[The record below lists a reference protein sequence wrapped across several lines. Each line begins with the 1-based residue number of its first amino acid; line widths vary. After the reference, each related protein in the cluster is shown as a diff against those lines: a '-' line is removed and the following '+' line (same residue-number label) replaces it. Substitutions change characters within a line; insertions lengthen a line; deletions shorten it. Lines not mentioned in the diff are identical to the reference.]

1 VKLAAAAAVVFVGA
15 IGYLF
20 VAPYD
25 VDLDGDIPVYYG
37 VAEQVHEGRTPYR
50 EFRFEYPPGAL
61 PAVLVPSIR
70 HRGDP
75 VWYRRAFRTLMSG
88 FGVVLVGLTAVCLR
102 RLDADRAWAI
112 RGLGLIAIAPL
123 LLGATL
129 VTRFDLWPA
138 GLTGAAVA
146 ALLFGRHRLAA
157 VGLGLAAATKAY
169 PAVLVPLVLGY
180 VWRTRG
186 PRAAVGCAAA
196 FLGALGVVVI
206 PFVAL
211 SPGGVWDSVTYQTSR
226 PLQVESLGAAVLL
239 AAHHVLGVSLT
250 SRAGHGSQ
258 NLVGSLPDAVAA
270 VQSVVTVVSIAG
282 LWLAFARGPA
292 SRDRLLRYSAAAL
305 VVVVAFDKVL
315 SPQFLIWLLPLVPLV
330 GGRRGLVA
338 SGLLASAMVLTQL
351 WFPGRYWDLALHFDA
366 TASWLVLAR
375 DLVLVGLLAVLAAP
389 GLRTA
394 HR

>member
-1 VKLAAAAAVVFVGA
+1 
-15 IGYLF
+15 
-20 VAPYD
+20 
-25 VDLDGDIPVYYG
+25 
-37 VAEQVHEGRTPYR
+37 
-50 EFRFEYPPGAL
+50 
-61 PAVLVPSIR
+61 
-70 HRGDP
+70 
-75 VWYRRAFRTLMSG
+75 
-88 FGVVLVGLTAVCLR
+88 
-102 RLDADRAWAI
+102 
-112 RGLGLIAIAPL
+112 
-123 LLGATL
+123 
-129 VTRFDLWPA
+129 
-138 GLTGAAVA
+138 
-146 ALLFGRHRLAA
+146 
-157 VGLGLAAATKAY
+157 
-169 PAVLVPLVLGY
+169 
-180 VWRTRG
+180 
-186 PRAAVGCAAA
+186 
-196 FLGALGVVVI
+196 
-206 PFVAL
+206 
-211 SPGGVWDSVTYQTSR
+211 VTYQTSR

-375 DLVLVGLLAVLAAP
+375 DLVLVALLGVLAAP